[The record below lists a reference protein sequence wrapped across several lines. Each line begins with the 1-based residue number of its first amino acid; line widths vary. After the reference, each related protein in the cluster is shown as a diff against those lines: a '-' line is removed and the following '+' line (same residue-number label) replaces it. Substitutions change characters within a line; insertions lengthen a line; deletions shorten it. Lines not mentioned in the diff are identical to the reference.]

1 MIAEQRASLGATE
14 NAQDGHQGLSSN
26 VIKQVWRDGS
36 LMDLPRGT
44 RIGVDARSTLHKSV
58 FANARD
64 IYFEKAGSHTHLQQ
78 LLHAG
83 MEVVVLLDGAR
94 WPLKSTTHSS
104 RRNKQDAALESQG
117 GAHSRR
123 LKDS

>member
-14 NAQDGHQGLSSN
+14 NARDGHQGLSSN

-44 RIGVDARSTLHKSV
+44 RIGVDGAGWLHKSV

-64 IYFEKAGSHTHLQQ
+64 IYFEKAGSHTHRAVFVRHLQQ
-78 LLHAG
+78 LLHPAWRSWSYL
-83 MEVVVLLDGAR
+83 M
-94 WPLKSTTHSS
+94 
-104 RRNKQDAALESQG
+104 ALVG
-117 GAHSRR
+117 R
-123 LKDS
+123 

>member
-1 MIAEQRASLGATE
+1 LIAEQRASLGATE
-14 NAQDGHQGLSSN
+14 NARDGHQGLSSN

-64 IYFEKAGSHTHLQQ
+64 IYFEKAGSHTHRAVFVRHLQQ
-78 LLHAG
+78 LLHPAWRSWSYL
-83 MEVVVLLDGAR
+83 M
-94 WPLKSTTHSS
+94 
-104 RRNKQDAALESQG
+104 ALVG
-117 GAHSRR
+117 R
-123 LKDS
+123 